1 MSGAGRGT
9 GAAGPGSGRM
19 SGTGRGT
26 GAAGPGSGR
35 MSGTGRGTGAA
46 GLDKTAGPDETA
58 GPVSVAEP
66 GERQPASWRPARRL
80 GRTRRSPWRAAFF
93 GVIAVGVLV
102 GISYIFLGP
111 KVLVVRSVVVS
122 GTHLVPAGRV
132 RAAAGIPLGEPLLRV
147 NTAAAALRVEA
158 ITQVRSAQVSKSW
171 PDRILITVE
180 ERTPVLAVARLG
192 TAGSTS
198 AASGGYDLID
208 ASGVIVR
215 TAQAK
220 PRGMAV
226 FWPPVPVT
234 ALQGSPSV
242 AAAATVLREVP
253 VSIGRSV
260 VVISASSPQNVT
272 LGLSDGITIVWGSTA
287 RATAKATELAAL
299 MRGHEHYYDVSSPGT
314 AVTR

>member
-1 MSGAGRGT
+1 MSGAVRGT
-9 GAAGPGSGRM
+9 GAA
-19 SGTGRGT
+19 
-26 GAAGPGSGR
+26 
-35 MSGTGRGTGAA
+35 
-46 GLDKTAGPDETA
+46 DPDETA

-66 GERQPASWRPARRL
+66 GERQPASGRPPRRL

-102 GISYIFLGP
+102 GVSYAFLGP

-122 GTHLVPAGRV
+122 GTHLVPASQVRV
-132 RAAAGIPLGEPLLRV
+132 AADIPLGEPLLRV
-147 NTAAAALRVEA
+147 NTAAAARRVEA

-171 PDRILITVE
+171 PDRILITVR
-180 ERTPVLAVARLG
+180 ERTPVLAVARPG
-192 TAGSTS
+192 AAGSTS
-198 AASGGYDLID
+198 TAAGGGYDLID

-226 FWPPVPVT
+226 LWPSVPVT

-242 AAAATVLREVP
+242 AAAAAVLREVP
-253 VSIGRSV
+253 AWIGQSV
-260 VVISASSPQNVT
+260 AVVGASSPQNVT

-287 RATAKATELAAL
+287 RATAKAAELSAL
-299 MRGHEHYYDVSSPGT
+299 MRTHAHYYDVSSPGT
-314 AVTR
+314 AVAR

>member
-9 GAAGPGSGRM
+9 GAA
-19 SGTGRGT
+19 
-26 GAAGPGSGR
+26 
-35 MSGTGRGTGAA
+35 
-46 GLDKTAGPDETA
+46 DPDETA

-66 GERQPASWRPARRL
+66 GERQPASGRSARRL

-102 GISYIFLGP
+102 GVSYTFLGP

-122 GTHLVPAGRV
+122 GTHLVPASQV

-147 NTAAAALRVEA
+147 NTAAAARRVEA
-158 ITQVRSAQVSKSW
+158 ITQVRSARVSKSW
-171 PDRILITVE
+171 PDRILITVQ
-180 ERTPVLAVARLG
+180 ERTPVLAVAG
-192 TAGSTS
+192 PGAAGSTS
-198 AASGGYDLID
+198 AAGGGYDLID

-226 FWPPVPVT
+226 FWSSVPVT

-242 AAAATVLREVP
+242 AAAAAVLREVP
-253 VSIGRSV
+253 ASIGRSV
-260 VVISASSPQNVT
+260 VVVSASSPQNVT

-287 RATAKATELAAL
+287 RATAKAAELSAL
-299 MRGHEHYYDVSSPGT
+299 MRTHEHYYDVSSPGT

>member
-9 GAAGPGSGRM
+9 GAA
-19 SGTGRGT
+19 
-26 GAAGPGSGR
+26 
-35 MSGTGRGTGAA
+35 
-46 GLDKTAGPDETA
+46 DPDETA

-66 GERQPASWRPARRL
+66 GERQPASGRSARRL

-102 GISYIFLGP
+102 GVSYTFLGP
-111 KVLVVRSVVVS
+111 KVLVVRSVVVN
-122 GTHLVPAGRV
+122 GTHLVPAGQV

-147 NTAAAALRVEA
+147 NTAAAARRVEA
-158 ITQVRSAQVSKSW
+158 ITQVRSARVSKSW
-171 PDRILITVE
+171 PDRILITVQ
-180 ERTPVLAVARLG
+180 ERTPVLAVAG
-192 TAGSTS
+192 PGAAGSTS
-198 AASGGYDLID
+198 AAGGGYNLID

-226 FWPPVPVT
+226 FWSSVPVT

-242 AAAATVLREVP
+242 AAAAAVLREVP
-253 VSIGRSV
+253 ASIGRSV
-260 VVISASSPQNVT
+260 VVVSASSPQNVT

-287 RATAKATELAAL
+287 RATAKAAELSAL
-299 MRGHEHYYDVSSPGT
+299 MRTHEHYYDVSSPGT

>member
-9 GAAGPGSGRM
+9 GAA
-19 SGTGRGT
+19 
-26 GAAGPGSGR
+26 
-35 MSGTGRGTGAA
+35 
-46 GLDKTAGPDETA
+46 DPDETA
-58 GPVSVAEP
+58 GPVSGAAEP
-66 GERQPASWRPARRL
+66 GERQPASGRPPRRL

-93 GVIAVGVLV
+93 GVIAVGLLV
-102 GISYIFLGP
+102 GVSYIFLGP
-111 KVLVVRSVVVS
+111 KVLVVRSVGVS
-122 GTHLVPAGRV
+122 GTHLVPASQV

-147 NTAAAALRVEA
+147 NTAAAARRVEA

-171 PDRILITVE
+171 PDRILITVR

-192 TAGSTS
+192 AAGSTS
-198 AASGGYDLID
+198 AAAGGGYDLID

-226 FWPPVPVT
+226 FWPSVPGT

-253 VSIGRSV
+253 AWIGRSV
-260 VVISASSPQNVT
+260 AVVSASSPQNVT

-287 RATAKATELAAL
+287 RATAKATELSAL
-299 MRGHEHYYDVSSPGT
+299 MRTHAHYYDVSSPGT

>member
-1 MSGAGRGT
+1 
-9 GAAGPGSGRM
+9 
-19 SGTGRGT
+19 
-26 GAAGPGSGR
+26 
-35 MSGTGRGTGAA
+35 
-46 GLDKTAGPDETA
+46 
-58 GPVSVAEP
+58 VAEP
-66 GERQPASWRPARRL
+66 GERQPASGRPPRRL

-102 GISYIFLGP
+102 GVSYTFLGP

-122 GTHLVPAGRV
+122 GTHLVPASQV

-147 NTAAAALRVEA
+147 NTAAAARRVEA

-171 PDRILITVE
+171 PDRILITVQ
-180 ERTPVLAVARLG
+180 ERTPVLAVARPPA
-192 TAGSTS
+192 AGSTS
-198 AASGGYDLID
+198 AGGGYDLID

-242 AAAATVLREVP
+242 AAAAAVLREVP
-253 VSIGRSV
+253 ASIGRSV
-260 VVISASSPQNVT
+260 VVVSASSPQNVT

-287 RATAKATELAAL
+287 RATAKAAELSAL
-299 MRGHEHYYDVSSPGT
+299 MRTHEHYYDVSSPGT

>member
-9 GAAGPGSGRM
+9 GAA
-19 SGTGRGT
+19 
-26 GAAGPGSGR
+26 
-35 MSGTGRGTGAA
+35 
-46 GLDKTAGPDETA
+46 DPDETA

-66 GERQPASWRPARRL
+66 GERQPASGRPPRRL

-93 GVIAVGVLV
+93 GVVAVGLLV
-102 GISYIFLGP
+102 GVSYIFLGP
-111 KVLVVRSVVVS
+111 KVLVVRSVGVS
-122 GTHLVPAGRV
+122 GTHLVPASQV

-147 NTAAAALRVEA
+147 NTAAAARRVEA

-171 PDRILITVE
+171 PDRILITVQ

-198 AASGGYDLID
+198 AADGGYDLID
-208 ASGVIVR
+208 GSGVIVR

-220 PRGMAV
+220 PRGMAA
-226 FWPPVPVT
+226 FWPSVPGT

-242 AAAATVLREVP
+242 AAGAAVLREVP
-253 VSIGRSV
+253 AWIGRSV
-260 VVISASSPQNVT
+260 AVVSASSPQNVT

-287 RATAKATELAAL
+287 RATAKATELSAL
-299 MRGHEHYYDVSSPGT
+299 MRTHAHYYDVSSPGT

>member
-9 GAAGPGSGRM
+9 GAA
-19 SGTGRGT
+19 
-26 GAAGPGSGR
+26 
-35 MSGTGRGTGAA
+35 
-46 GLDKTAGPDETA
+46 DPDETA

-66 GERQPASWRPARRL
+66 GERQPASGRSARRL

-102 GISYIFLGP
+102 GVSYTFLGP

-122 GTHLVPAGRV
+122 GTHLVPASQV

-147 NTAAAALRVEA
+147 NTAAAARRVEA
-158 ITQVRSAQVSKSW
+158 ITQVRSARVSKSW
-171 PDRILITVE
+171 PDRILITVQ
-180 ERTPVLAVARLG
+180 ERTPVLAVAG
-192 TAGSTS
+192 PGAAGSTS
-198 AASGGYDLID
+198 AAGGGYNLID

-226 FWPPVPVT
+226 FWSSVPVT

-242 AAAATVLREVP
+242 AAAAAVLREVP
-253 VSIGRSV
+253 APIGRSV
-260 VVISASSPQNVT
+260 VVVSASSPQNVT

-287 RATAKATELAAL
+287 RATAKAAELSAL
-299 MRGHEHYYDVSSPGT
+299 MRTHEHYYDVSSPGT

>member
-9 GAAGPGSGRM
+9 GAADPE
-19 SGTGRGT
+19 
-26 GAAGPGSGR
+26 
-35 MSGTGRGTGAA
+35 
-46 GLDKTAGPDETA
+46 ETA

-66 GERQPASWRPARRL
+66 GERQPASGRPARRL

-102 GISYIFLGP
+102 GVSYAFLGP

-122 GTHLVPAGRV
+122 GTHLVPASQV

-147 NTAAAALRVEA
+147 NTAAAARRVEA

-171 PDRILITVE
+171 PDRILITVQ
-180 ERTPVLAVARLG
+180 ERTPVLAVARPPA
-192 TAGSTS
+192 AGSTS
-198 AASGGYDLID
+198 AAGGGYDLID

-226 FWPPVPVT
+226 FWPPVPFT

-242 AAAATVLREVP
+242 AAAATVLHEVP
-253 VSIGRSV
+253 AWIGRSV
-260 VVISASSPQNVT
+260 VVVSASSPQNVT

-287 RATAKATELAAL
+287 RATAKAAELAGL
-299 MRGHEHYYDVSSPGT
+299 MRTHAHYFDVSSPGT

>member
-9 GAAGPGSGRM
+9 GAA
-19 SGTGRGT
+19 
-26 GAAGPGSGR
+26 
-35 MSGTGRGTGAA
+35 
-46 GLDKTAGPDETA
+46 DPDETA

-66 GERQPASWRPARRL
+66 GERQAASGRPPRRL

-93 GVIAVGVLV
+93 GVIAVGLLV
-102 GISYIFLGP
+102 GVSYTFLGP

-122 GTHLVPAGRV
+122 GTHLVPASQV
-132 RAAAGIPLGEPLLRV
+132 RAAAGIPFGEPLLRV
-147 NTAAAALRVEA
+147 NTAAAARRVEA

-171 PDRILITVE
+171 PDRILITVQ
-180 ERTPVLAVARLG
+180 ERTPVLAVARPG
-192 TAGSTS
+192 AAGSTS
-198 AASGGYDLID
+198 AAGGGYDLID

-220 PRGMAV
+220 PLGMAV
-226 FWPPVPVT
+226 FWPSVPVT

-253 VSIGRSV
+253 TWIGQSV
-260 VVISASSPQNVT
+260 VVVSASSPQNVT

-287 RATAKATELAAL
+287 RATAKAAEMSAL
-299 MRGHEHYYDVSSPGT
+299 RRTHAHYFDVSSPET